1 MQFEYKG
8 VIMKKRIASFLAS
21 LLIVL
26 PFITV
31 SQTEAVVFPYKNTL
45 YSEAAVLIS
54 MDTNEI
60 ISEKNPDLTQCPGS
74 LVDIMTAVIVL
85 ENCKDLKK
93 DITLDPEVY
102 NHIYEELDQPEDLP
116 TVDLKD
122 GDVLKVDDL
131 IYCMMLTS
139 SIEAAE
145 MLAYHVGGLIKA
157 EDKNLSGTNTEVFVA
172 KMNEKAEQL
181 GMTSTKFTNAHG
193 MYDPKQYTTARDMA
207 KLTQYA
213 LTVPLFREIATT
225 RTYTPVVPN
234 PERHPHQD
242 EWVWTHSNIMM
253 DEEDQA
259 NFYMGAKGIKTA
271 KLEAAGRNI
280 ITLASKNGYNY
291 LVVLMKAPF
300 KDEEGNQVYC
310 HIEDATNMLD
320 WAFQHFSKQVLL
332 ASTAEMG
339 ERPVKLADTNGK
351 NYVIARPKDT
361 VEVLWCDEVETS
373 LVNKDKIVWNKDS
386 FQAPIK
392 QGDSLGSVTLIYSGE
407 ELATVELVAVSDVN
421 RSKTAYNFEV
431 AKRFHKSPWF
441 KTAIKI
447 SIALSILYIIICI
460 YALVLFKSSK
470 KPLKPIYAVPKM
482 DKKKKKSIN
491 KKNTNRPQ

>member
-1 MQFEYKG
+1 M
-8 VIMKKRIASFLAS
+8 KRIASLLAS
-21 LLIVL
+21 LLIVI
-26 PFITV
+26 PFVTV
-31 SQTEAVVFPYKNTL
+31 NGARAISFPYKDTL

-60 ISEKNPDLTQCPGS
+60 ISEKNADLTQCPGS
-74 LVDIMTAVIVL
+74 LVNIMTAVVVL

-93 DITLDPEVY
+93 DITLDPEIYQHV
-102 NHIYEELDQPEDLP
+102 YEEIDQPEDLP

-122 GDVLKVDDL
+122 GDILKVDDL

-139 SIEAAE
+139 SVEAAE
-145 MLAYHVGGLIKA
+145 TLAYHVGGLIKA
-157 EDKNLSGTNTEVFVA
+157 EDKTASGSNTEVFVA
-172 KMNEKAEQL
+172 KMNAKAEQL
-181 GMTSTKFTNAHG
+181 GLSSTKFTNAHG

-225 RTYTPVVPN
+225 TKYTPVVPN
-234 PERHPHQD
+234 IERHPHHD
-242 EWVWTHSNIMM
+242 EWVWTHSNIMT
-253 DEEDQA
+253 DETDEA
-259 NFYMGAKGIKTA
+259 NFYMGSKGIKTA

-291 LVVLMKAPF
+291 LVILMKAPF

-310 HIEDATNMLD
+310 HIEDAKHMLD
-320 WAFQHFSKQVLL
+320 WAFEHFSKQILL

-339 ERPVKLADTNGK
+339 ERPVKLADNDGK
-351 NYVIARPKDT
+351 NYVIARPKDS
-361 VEVLWCDEVETS
+361 VEVLWCDEVDPN

-392 QGDSLGSVTLIYSGE
+392 QGDSLGEVTLIYSGE
-407 ELATVELVAVSDVN
+407 ELAKVELVAVSDVE
-421 RSKTAYNFEV
+421 RSKTKYNFEV

-441 KTAIKI
+441 RTAIKI
-447 SIALSILYIIICI
+447 SVALTVIYIILCI
-460 YALVLFKSSK
+460 YSLVLFKSSK

-482 DKKKKKSIN
+482 DKKKKKAPKNS
-491 KKNTNRPQ
+491 KKH